1 LLDSL
6 LQETNLGKT
15 LDEIKTFTDLVNSPE
30 KRFLNLFAPTF
41 TNRVDRSGN
50 PNREGTI
57 DSGKVE
63 SSVNSKCKMS
73 NIPAPASGARGPHVS
88 RLVPPGSMT
97 KRPREGSMDLES
109 GLEAKKSKTESLA
122 PTSNLAK
129 SKSKSMMNIA
139 GQGRTGRP
147 GVGGTTS
154 RPGVGSATASRPKTG
169 VTRPGADRRQTTT
182 ALNDRTNTSRPGLA
196 REKTTLQKS
205 SGGPPKG
212 KRPAWDLKGR
222 LEDMEKMF
230 DLTNSRIQDLETEK
244 QNLQTDVEVKKEVV
258 VQSSEEIRT
267 LRSNIER
274 SEQELDNLR
283 KSLRDKEEHFS
294 TETLK
299 LKRQL
304 EDEQYTKNSLERRLK
319 GLEDELT
326 SKQTEVAG
334 LKNSV
339 AELSSSRA
347 GVEAS
352 LAGTKTELEVARQQI
367 LEMKAESERKSE
379 EIKASIAAQEEM
391 QAKLRWEES
400 ERRKLHNLVQELKG
414 NIRVFCRMRPLL
426 GEEAEG
432 GENVRHVNIQTEKSL
447 ELIKTVDSA
456 NESIAGGLNKNMK
469 YDFEFDRVFGPNS
482 SQSEVFTEISQ
493 LVQSALDGYNV
504 CVFAY
509 GQTGSGKT
517 FTMEGGPAIDDD
529 ESQCGMIPRTIRQ
542 IFEVQKKLK
551 EKNWEYKL
559 QASFLEIYNEEIR
572 DLLVNDSS
580 LKYDIKMSDSKGTDI
595 HVTNLKVEEVT
606 SEGQISSMIR
616 RARKNRAWAKTLCNE
631 RSSRSH
637 SVFMLRIEG
646 HNTATTETCCGTLNL
661 VDLAGSER
669 VKDSGSEGMR
679 LTEAQAINKSLSNLG
694 NVIMALAQ
702 KNSHV
707 PYRNSKL
714 THLLQNCLGGNS
726 KTLMFVNIS
735 PKEECFSETLNSL
748 RFATKVNQCN
758 IGTASKKTT
767 K

>member
-1 LLDSL
+1 MKLFTPSFTSVGGGEANPERSDKSDEERAREAQ
-6 LQETNLGKT
+6 LQANHRRQ
-15 LDEIKTFTDLVNSPE
+15 I
-30 KRFLNLFAPTF
+30 
-41 TNRVDRSGN
+41 
-50 PNREGTI
+50 
-57 DSGKVE
+57 
-63 SSVNSKCKMS
+63 MS
-73 NIPAPASGARGPHVS
+73 HIPAPSSGVRGSHVS
-88 RLVPPGSMT
+88 RLAPPGSLT
-97 KRPREGSMDLES
+97 KRPREGSIDLET
-109 GLEAKKSKTESLA
+109 GLDAKKSKMEA
-122 PTSNLAK
+122 PPVTNLAK
-129 SKSKSMMNIA
+129 TKSKSMMSIA
-139 GQGRTGRP
+139 GRGGPTGR
-147 GVGGTTS
+147 VGTTTG
-154 RPGVGSATASRPKTG
+154 RVAATTSKPK
-169 VTRPGADRRQTTT
+169 VVVSRPGADRRQTTT
-182 ALNDRTNTSRPGLA
+182 ALNDRTNSSARPGLN
-196 REKTTLQKS
+196 REKS
-205 SGGPPKG
+205 SVVRGPSGPAKAGG

-230 DLTNSRIQDLETEK
+230 AMTNTRVADLETEK
-244 QNLQTDVEVKKEVV
+244 QTLQTDVEVKKEVV

-267 LRSNIER
+267 LRCNIGR
-274 SEQELDNLR
+274 SEQELENLR
-283 KSLRDKEEHFS
+283 KSLREKEEHFS
-294 TETLK
+294 AETVK

-304 EDEQYTKNSLERRLK
+304 EDEQYTKSSLERRLK

-352 LAGTKTELEVARQQI
+352 LAGSKTELDATRQQI
-367 LEMKAESERKSE
+367 LALKAESERKSE
-379 EIKASIAAQEEM
+379 EIKTSLAAQEDM

-414 NIRVFCRMRPLL
+414 NIRVFCRLRPLL
-426 GEEAEG
+426 GEEKEAIDEI
-432 GENVRHVNIQTEKSL
+432 RHVNIQSEKNL

-482 SQSEVFTEISQ
+482 SQGDVFAEISQ

-517 FTMEGGPAIDDD
+517 FTMEGGPGIESD
-529 ESQCGMIPRTIRQ
+529 EAECGMIPRTIRQ
-542 IFEVQKKLK
+542 IFEVQEKLK
-551 EKNWEYKL
+551 EKNWQYKL

-572 DLLVNDSS
+572 DLLVSDNS
-580 LKYDIKMSDSKGTDI
+580 LKYEIKMSDSKGSEI

-616 RARKNRAWAKTLCNE
+616 RARKNRAMAKTLCNE

-646 HNTATTETCCGTLNL
+646 FNTATTETCCGTLNL

-669 VKDSGSEGMR
+669 IKDSGSEGMR

-758 IGTASKKTT
+758 IGTASKKAS

>member
-1 LLDSL
+1 MSK
-6 LQETNLGKT
+6 LQ
-15 LDEIKTFTDLVNSPE
+15 
-30 KRFLNLFAPTF
+30 AP
-41 TNRVDRSGN
+41 S
-50 PNREGTI
+50 
-57 DSGKVE
+57 
-63 SSVNSKCKMS
+63 
-73 NIPAPASGARGPHVS
+73 SGARGPQVS
-88 RLVPPGSMT
+88 RLAPPGSLT
-97 KRPREGSMDLES
+97 KRPREGSVDLET
-109 GLEAKKSKTESLA
+109 GLDAKKSKMEA
-122 PTSNLAK
+122 PSAPVTNLAK
-129 SKSKSMMNIA
+129 SKSRSMMSIA
-139 GQGRTGRP
+139 GARPAAGRAGTAGGRV
-147 GVGGTTS
+147 GVVAG
-154 RPGVGSATASRPKTG
+154 ASKPKT
-169 VTRPGADRRQTTT
+169 TLARPGADRRQTTT
-182 ALNDRTNTSRPGLA
+182 ALNDRTNSSMGRPGLA
-196 REKTTLQKS
+196 REKS
-205 SGGPPKG
+205 SLVRSPAGAGKPAGKAAGG

-222 LEDMEKMF
+222 LEDMERMF
-230 DLTNSRIQDLETEK
+230 DKTNRRVEDLETEK
-244 QNLQTDVEVKKEVV
+244 QTLQTDVEVKKEVV

-274 SEQELDNLR
+274 SEQELENLR
-283 KSLRDKEEHFS
+283 RSLREKEEQFNE
-294 TETLK
+294 ETVR

-304 EDEQYTKNSLERRLK
+304 EDEQYTKSSLERRLK
-319 GLEDELT
+319 SLEDELS

-352 LAGTKTELEVARQQI
+352 LSGAKTELEEARTQI
-367 LEMKAESERKSE
+367 LALKTESERKSE
-379 EIKASIAAQEEM
+379 EIKTSLAAQEEM

-426 GEEAEG
+426 GEEKDGLDEI
-432 GENVRHVNIQTEKSL
+432 RHVNIQWEKTL

-469 YDFEFDRVFGPNS
+469 YDFEFDRVFGPTS
-482 SQSEVFTEISQ
+482 SQADVFAEISQ

-517 FTMEGGPAIDDD
+517 FTMEGGPAIEND
-529 ESQCGMIPRTIRQ
+529 ESECGMIPRTIRQ
-542 IFEVQKKLK
+542 IFEVQEKLK
-551 EKNWEYKL
+551 EKCWQYNL

-572 DLLVNDSS
+572 DLLTSDTNY
-580 LKYDIKMSDSKGTDI
+580 KCEIKMSDSKGTDL
-595 HVTNLKVEEVT
+595 HVTNLKSEEVT
-606 SEGQISSMIR
+606 SESQIASMIR
-616 RARKNRAWAKTLCNE
+616 RARKNRAQAKTLCNE

-637 SVFMLRIEG
+637 SVFMLKIEG
-646 HNTATTETCCGTLNL
+646 YNTATTETCCGTLNL

-669 VKDSGSEGMR
+669 IKDSGSEGMR

-758 IGTASKKTT
+758 IGTACKKAA

>member
-1 LLDSL
+1 MTFSDL
-6 LQETNLGKT
+6 
-15 LDEIKTFTDLVNSPE
+15 IKSPDQ
-30 KRFLNLFAPTF
+30 RFLNLFTPTF
-41 TNRVDRSGN
+41 TSSGEDPVCSETGQSSDEKRSVDPSIKQKQ
-50 PNREGTI
+50 P
-57 DSGKVE
+57 KL
-63 SSVNSKCKMS
+63 KMS
-73 NIPAPASGARGPHVS
+73 KLPAPSSGARGPHVS
-88 RLVPPGSMT
+88 RLAPPGSLT
-97 KRPREGSMDLES
+97 KRPREGSLDLET
-109 GLEAKKSKTESLA
+109 GLDAKKSKTEA
-122 PTSNLAK
+122 PDPASNLTK

-139 GQGRTGRP
+139 GRGGPPARGGAGGAAGRA
-147 GVGGTTS
+147 GVGTT
-154 RPGVGSATASRPKTG
+154 AASRAKMAAPA
-169 VTRPGADRRQTTT
+169 RPGADRRQTTT
-182 ALNDRTNTSRPGLA
+182 ALNDRTNSSVSRPGLA
-196 REKTTLQKS
+196 REKSTIQKS
-205 SGGPPKG
+205 SAGGGAAKGG
-212 KRPAWDLKGR
+212 KRPQWDLKGR

-230 DLTNSRIQDLETEK
+230 EKTNTRIIDLETEK
-244 QNLQTDVEVKKEVV
+244 QTLQTDVQVKKEVV

-267 LRSNIER
+267 LRTNIEK

-283 KSLRDKEEHFS
+283 KSLREKEEHFS
-294 TETLK
+294 AETVK

-304 EDEQYTKNSLERRLK
+304 EDEQYTKSSLERRLK

-352 LAGTKTELEVARQQI
+352 LTGTKTELEAARQQI
-367 LEMKAESERKSE
+367 LALKAESERKSE
-379 EIKASIAAQEEM
+379 EIKTSLTAQEEM

-426 GEEAEG
+426 GEEKDAIDE
-432 GENVRHVNIQTEKSL
+432 VRHVNIQSEKNL
-447 ELIKTVDSA
+447 ELIKTVDASA

-482 SQSEVFTEISQ
+482 SQGDVFSEISQ

-517 FTMEGGPAIDDD
+517 FTMEGGPGIEDD
-529 ESQCGMIPRTIRQ
+529 ETQCGMIPRTIRQ

-572 DLLVNDSS
+572 DLLTTDNT

-606 SEGQISSMIR
+606 SEGQIASMIR
-616 RARKNRAWAKTLCNE
+616 RARKNRAQAKTLCNE

-646 HNTATTETCCGTLNL
+646 LNTATTETCCGTLNL

-735 PKEECFSETLNSL
+735 PKEECFNETLNSL

-758 IGTASKKTT
+758 IGTASKKAA

>member
-1 LLDSL
+1 M
-6 LQETNLGKT
+6 
-15 LDEIKTFTDLVNSPE
+15 
-30 KRFLNLFAPTF
+30 
-41 TNRVDRSGN
+41 
-50 PNREGTI
+50 
-57 DSGKVE
+57 
-63 SSVNSKCKMS
+63 SS
-73 NIPAPASGARGPHVS
+73 IPAPTSGARGPHVS
-88 RLVPPGSMT
+88 RLVPPGSLT
-97 KRPREGSMDLES
+97 KRPREGSLDLET
-109 GLEAKKSKTESLA
+109 GLEAKKSKTEA
-122 PTSNLAK
+122 PAPASNLAK

-139 GQGRTGRP
+139 GQGKAGPSAR
-147 GVGGTTS
+147 VGGPAARAGAMTT
-154 RPGVGSATASRPKTG
+154 AASRAKMAAPA
-169 VTRPGADRRQTTT
+169 RPGADRRQTTT
-182 ALNDRTNTSRPGLA
+182 ALNDRTNSSVSRPGLS
-196 REKTTLQKS
+196 REKSTMQKS
-205 SGGPPKG
+205 SAGPGKPAGGPTKGG

-230 DLTNSRIQDLETEK
+230 DMTNNRIQDLETEK
-244 QNLQTDVEVKKEVV
+244 QTLQTDVEVKKEVV

-267 LRSNIER
+267 LRVNIEK
-274 SEQELDNLR
+274 SEHELDNLR
-283 KSLRDKEEHFS
+283 KSLKEKEEQFS
-294 TETLK
+294 AETLQ

-304 EDEQYTKNSLERRLK
+304 EEEQYTKSSLERRLK

-352 LAGTKTELEVARQQI
+352 LVGTKTELEAARQQI
-367 LEMKAESERKSE
+367 LVLRAESDRKAE
-379 EIKASIAAQEEM
+379 EIKTSLAAQEDM

-426 GEEAEG
+426 GEEKEISD
-432 GENVRHVNIQTEKSL
+432 EVKHVNIQSEKNL
-447 ELIKTVDSA
+447 ELIKSGA

-469 YDFEFDRVFGPNS
+469 YDFEFDRVFGPSS
-482 SQSEVFTEISQ
+482 SQGEVFTEISQ

-542 IFEVQKKLK
+542 IFEEQKKLK

-572 DLLVNDSS
+572 DLLTTETN

-669 VKDSGSEGMR
+669 VKDSGSEGLR

-735 PKEECFSETLNSL
+735 PKEECFNETLNSL

-758 IGTASKKTT
+758 IGTASKKAS

>member
-1 LLDSL
+1 MKNMEQNEEEL
-6 LQETNLGKT
+6 ERMGKT
-15 LDEIKTFTDLVNSPE
+15 LRE
-30 KRFLNLFAPTF
+30 K
-41 TNRVDRSGN
+41 
-50 PNREGTI
+50 
-57 DSGKVE
+57 E
-63 SSVNSKCKMS
+63 SQFSSEK
-73 NIPAPASGARGPHVS
+73 S
-88 RLVPPGSMT
+88 RL
-97 KRPREGSMDLES
+97 E
-109 GLEAKKSKTESLA
+109 
-122 PTSNLAK
+122 
-129 SKSKSMMNIA
+129 
-139 GQGRTGRP
+139 
-147 GVGGTTS
+147 
-154 RPGVGSATASRPKTG
+154 
-169 VTRPGADRRQTTT
+169 
-182 ALNDRTNTSRPGLA
+182 
-196 REKTTLQKS
+196 
-205 SGGPPKG
+205 
-212 KRPAWDLKGR
+212 
-222 LEDMEKMF
+222 
-230 DLTNSRIQDLETEK
+230 
-244 QNLQTDVEVKKEVV
+244 
-258 VQSSEEIRT
+258 
-267 LRSNIER
+267 
-274 SEQELDNLR
+274 
-283 KSLRDKEEHFS
+283 
-294 TETLK
+294 
-299 LKRQL
+299 RQL
-304 EDEQYTKNSLERRLK
+304 EDESYAKKSLERNLK
-319 GLEDELT
+319 GVEDELS
-326 SKQTEVAG
+326 SKQTEILG
-334 LKNSV
+334 LKTSV

-347 GVEAS
+347 GGEAA
-352 LAGTKTELEVARQQI
+352 LAGTKTELEAARKINLDLQ
-367 LEMKAESERKSE
+367 AESSKKSE
-379 EIKASIAAQEEM
+379 EIKAMIQAQEEM
-391 QAKLRWEES
+391 MEKMRWGET

-426 GEEAEG
+426 GEEGSE
-432 GENVRHVNIQTEKSL
+432 EIRHVNIQTEKNL
-447 ELIKTVDSA
+447 ELIKTVDAA

-517 FTMEGGPAIDDD
+517 FTMEGGPAIEDD

-551 EKNWEYKL
+551 EKSWEYKL

-572 DLLVNDSS
+572 DLLVNDSN

-606 SEGQISSMIR
+606 SESQISSMIK
-616 RARKNRAWAKTLCNE
+616 RARKNRAWAKTMCNE

-669 VKDSGSEGMR
+669 VKDSGSEGIR

-735 PKEECFSETLNSL
+735 PKEEHINETLNSL
-748 RFATKVNQCN
+748 RFATKVNNCN
-758 IGTASKKTT
+758 IGTATAKKNSK
-767 K
+767 

>member
-1 LLDSL
+1 MSK
-6 LQETNLGKT
+6 LQ
-15 LDEIKTFTDLVNSPE
+15 
-30 KRFLNLFAPTF
+30 AP
-41 TNRVDRSGN
+41 S
-50 PNREGTI
+50 
-57 DSGKVE
+57 
-63 SSVNSKCKMS
+63 
-73 NIPAPASGARGPHVS
+73 SGARGPHVS
-88 RLVPPGSMT
+88 RLAPPGSLT
-97 KRPREGSMDLES
+97 KRLREGSVDLEA
-109 GLEAKKSKTESLA
+109 GLDAKKSKLEA
-122 PTSNLAK
+122 PGAPVTNLTR
-129 SKSKSMMNIA
+129 SKSKSMMIIA
-139 GQGRTGRP
+139 DKARPAAGR
-147 GVGGTTS
+147 VGTTGG
-154 RPGVGSATASRPKTG
+154 RVGVASGGAKPK
-169 VTRPGADRRQTTT
+169 VSLSRPGADRRQTTT
-182 ALNDRTNTSRPGLA
+182 ALNDRTNGSMSRPGLA
-196 REKTTLQKS
+196 REKS
-205 SGGPPKG
+205 SAGAGKPAGKAAGG

-222 LEDMEKMF
+222 LEDMERMF
-230 DLTNSRIQDLETEK
+230 DQTNRRVEDLETEK
-244 QNLQTDVEVKKEVV
+244 QTLQTDVEVKKEVV

-283 KSLRDKEEHFS
+283 KSLREKEEQF
-294 TETLK
+294 TEETVK
-299 LKRQL
+299 LKREL
-304 EDEQYTKNSLERRLK
+304 ENEQYTKSSLERRLK
-319 GLEDELT
+319 GLEDELS

-352 LAGTKTELEVARQQI
+352 LSGAKTELEAARQQI
-367 LEMKAESERKSE
+367 LALQTESERKSD
-379 EIKASIAAQEEM
+379 EIVTSLAAQEEM
-391 QAKLRWEES
+391 LAKLRWEES

-426 GEEAEG
+426 GEERDGLDEI
-432 GENVRHVNIQTEKSL
+432 RHVNIQGEKTL

-469 YDFEFDRVFGPNS
+469 YDFEFDRVFGPTS
-482 SQSEVFTEISQ
+482 SQGDVFAEISQ

-517 FTMEGGPAIDDD
+517 FTMEGGPAIEDD
-529 ESQCGMIPRTIRQ
+529 ESECGMIPRTIRQ
-542 IFEVQKKLK
+542 IFEVQEKLK
-551 EKNWEYKL
+551 EKSWQYKL

-572 DLLVNDSS
+572 DLLTSDTNY
-580 LKYDIKMSDSKGTDI
+580 KCEIKMSDSKGTDL
-595 HVTNLKVEEVT
+595 HVTNLKSEEVT
-606 SEGQISSMIR
+606 SESQIASMIR
-616 RARKNRAWAKTLCNE
+616 RARKNRAQAKTLCNE

-637 SVFMLRIEG
+637 SVFMLKIEG
-646 HNTATTETCCGTLNL
+646 YNTATTETCCGTLNL

-669 VKDSGSEGMR
+669 IKDSGSEGMR

-758 IGTASKKTT
+758 IGTACKKASK
-767 K
+767 